1 MFNKVR
7 ETLLNNKERGISFDS
22 KLGDADFKNLTGLD
36 KVSFNDILTYLT
48 SVRDTQVRSAR
59 TCFGIFM
66 TKLKTA
72 ISNKVLSTLFS
83 VSKDSKLKLIP
94 LSLLFK
100 RVSRTLLNIS
110 TISVLLKSVFGLQFD
125 IICIA

>member
-36 KVSFNDILTYLT
+36 KVSFDDILTYLT

-59 TCFGIFM
+59 TCLGIFSWFQ
-66 TKLKTA
+66 TFSKKCLCKRTSV
-72 ISNKVLSTLFS
+72 IINDLLSS
-83 VSKDSKLKLIP
+83 
-94 LSLLFK
+94 
-100 RVSRTLLNIS
+100 
-110 TISVLLKSVFGLQFD
+110 
-125 IICIA
+125 